1 MRNFHKQEEM
11 RFNLSNIHQ
20 TSQAN
25 LAKLQDDYLKLTEI
39 NRLLGNAIEVLI
51 LFKLFSIK
59 LPIRIYINMVKIY
72 F

>member
-39 NRLLGNAIEVLI
+39 NRLLGNAIEVI
-51 LFKLFSIK
+51 IFQ
-59 LPIRIYINMVKIY
+59 
-72 F
+72 